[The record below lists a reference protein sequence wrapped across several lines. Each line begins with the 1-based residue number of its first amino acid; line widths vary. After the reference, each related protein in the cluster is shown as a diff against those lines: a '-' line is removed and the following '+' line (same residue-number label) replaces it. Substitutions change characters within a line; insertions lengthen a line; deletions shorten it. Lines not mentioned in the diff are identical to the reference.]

1 MPLMY
6 CIYKF
11 I

>member
-6 CIYKF
+6 N
-11 I
+11 